1 MEENKKR
8 VIRSFAMLMMTLVFV
23 IMNEVKDLLVFR
35 LQRNIIYKSIIYKML
50 FMVWFIIDD
59 SK

>member
-1 MEENKKR
+1 
-8 VIRSFAMLMMTLVFV
+8 MLMMTLVFV

-35 LQRNIIYKSIIYKML
+35 LKRNIIYKSIIYKML